1 MAVQMK
7 TEKNVKTATGKK
19 PVKSL
24 FDEKPKQDDLAELLA
39 DVKERPLMYGGIAAF
54 LLVCL
59 LAGFLWRA
67 SAVAKRKDVVTA
79 YAQALDK
86 QEPAERLAALEPLTD
101 SIAKNSD
108 EVVYMAAETAYKAGQ
123 YDKAK
128 SSFERLRNE
137 FKSSPFTPDAVEGL
151 GYIAENSKD
160 YDAAVGYYKEVQS
173 TWSDSFAA
181 RRQPMN
187 IARVEEQR
195 GKLTEAIAAYNEQL
209 QLFPGSSLAQE
220 ASAALTR
227 LEKSN
232 PELFPKAEP
241 IAPALTAPGAPGSE
255 SPAPATQTPSV
266 ETPAATEASA
276 PNLDMKLQEP
286 ELPAENTAPAAPG
299 QELDVKLKM
308 PELGGS
314 ATKPAGQAK
323 TAPEESGLG
332 SIGDFPAS
340 GSGSSASSKK

>member
-1 MAVQMK
+1 MAAQTK
-7 TEKNVKTATGKK
+7 TEKNVKTAAAKK

-24 FDEKPKQDDLAELLA
+24 FDEKPKQDDFTQLLA
-39 DVKERPLMYGGIAAF
+39 DVKERPLMYGGIAVF

-86 QEPAERLAALEPLTD
+86 QEPAERLAALEPLTQG
-101 SIAKNSD
+101 IAKNSD
-108 EVVYMAAETAYKAGQ
+108 EVIYLAAETAYKAGQ

-128 SSFERLRNE
+128 ASFERLRNE

-151 GYIAENSKD
+151 GYIAENTKD
-160 YDAAVGYYKEVQS
+160 YDAAVTYYKDVQT

-195 GKLTEAIAAYNEQL
+195 GKLAEAIAAYNEQL
-209 QLFPGSSLAQE
+209 QLFPGSSLAEE
-220 ASAALTR
+220 ASAALAR
-227 LEKSN
+227 LGKSN

-241 IAPALTAPGAPGSE
+241 IVPALTTPAAPGAE
-255 SPAPATQTPSV
+255 TPSAQ
-266 ETPAATEASA
+266 TPAAADTSVPGLDMQLKD
-276 PNLDMKLQEP
+276 PNLPSDT
-286 ELPAENTAPAAPG
+286 TAPAASG
-299 QELDVKLKM
+299 ENLDVKLKM
-308 PELGGS
+308 PELGG
-314 ATKPAGQAK
+314 ATTEPTDAPA
-323 TAPEESGLG
+323 TAPANDDLG
-332 SIGDFPAS
+332 NVDEFEPINP
-340 GSGSSASSKK
+340 GSSASTKR

>member
-7 TEKNVKTATGKK
+7 TEKNVKSASSKK
-19 PVKSL
+19 PMKSL
-24 FDEKPKQDDLAELLA
+24 FDEKPKQDDLTQLIA
-39 DVKERPLMYGGIAAF
+39 DVKERPLVYGGIAAF

-67 SAVAKRKDVVTA
+67 NAVAQRKDVVTA

-86 QEPAERLAALEPLTD
+86 QEPSERLAALEPLTQG
-101 SIAKNSD
+101 IAKNSD
-108 EVVYMAAETAYKAGQ
+108 EVIYMAAETAYKAGQ

-128 SSFERLRNE
+128 ASFERLRNE
-137 FKSSPFTPDAVEGL
+137 FKNSPFTPDAVEGL
-151 GYIAENSKD
+151 GYVAENSKD
-160 YDAAVGYYKEVQS
+160 YDAAIGYYKEVQT

-187 IARVEEQR
+187 IARVEVQR
-195 GKLTEAIAAYNEQL
+195 GKLAEAIAAYNEQL

-241 IAPALTAPGAPGSE
+241 ITPALTAPVVPGGE
-255 SPAPATQTPSV
+255 SPAPAAQTSAV
-266 ETPAATEASA
+266 GTPAAPEASA
-276 PNLDMKLQEP
+276 PGLDMKLQEP
-286 ELPAENTAPAAPG
+286 ELPAEGATPAAPS
-299 QELDVKLKM
+299 QDLDVKLKM
-308 PELGGS
+308 PEIGG
-314 ATKPAGQAK
+314 ATAEPADPAK
-323 TAPEESGLG
+323 TAPETNDLG
-332 SIGDFPAS
+332 SLGDFPVS

>member
-1 MAVQMK
+1 MK
-7 TEKNVKTATGKK
+7 TEKNAKSASGKK

-24 FDEKPKQDDLAELLA
+24 FDEKPKQDDLSQLIA
-39 DVKERPLMYGGIAAF
+39 DVKERPIVYGGIAAF

-67 SAVAKRKDVVTA
+67 NAVAKRKDIVTA

-86 QEPAERLAALEPLTD
+86 QEPAERFAALEPLTQGV
-101 SIAKNSD
+101 AKNSD
-108 EVVYMAAETAYKAGQ
+108 EVIYMAAETAYKAGQ

-128 SSFERLRNE
+128 ASFDRLRAD
-137 FKSSPFTPDAVEGL
+137 FKSSPFTADAVEGL

-160 YDAAVGYYKEVQS
+160 YDAAVGYYKEVQT

-195 GKLTEAIAAYNEQL
+195 GKLAEAIAAYNEQL
-209 QLFPGSSLAQE
+209 QLFPGSTLAAE
-220 ASAALTR
+220 ATAALTR

-241 IAPALTAPGAPGSE
+241 ITPALTTPVTPGSE
-255 SPAPATQTPSV
+255 TPAPVAPDTSTPS
-266 ETPAATEASA
+266 
-276 PNLDMKLQEP
+276 LDMKLQEP
-286 ELPAENTAPAAPG
+286 DLPADGTAPAASG
-299 QELDVKLKM
+299 QDVDVKLKM
-308 PELGGS
+308 PELGGA
-314 ATKPAGQAK
+314 ATEPADQAA
-323 TAPEESGLG
+323 TAPADGDLG
-332 SIGDFPAS
+332 ELGDFPVT
-340 GSGSSASSKK
+340 GSGSSASSKN

>member
-7 TEKNVKTATGKK
+7 TEKNVKSAPGKK

-24 FDEKPKQDDLAELLA
+24 FDEKPKQDDLTQLIA
-39 DVKERPLMYGGIAAF
+39 DVKERPLVYGGIAAF
-54 LLVCL
+54 LVLCL

-67 SAVAKRKDVVTA
+67 NAVAKRKDVVTA
-79 YAQALDK
+79 YSQALDK
-86 QEPAERLAALEPLTD
+86 QEPAERFAALEPLTQGV
-101 SIAKNSD
+101 AKNSD
-108 EVVYMAAETAYKAGQ
+108 EVIYMAAETAYKAGQ

-128 SSFERLRNE
+128 ASFDRLRND

-160 YDAAVGYYKEVQS
+160 YDAAIGYYKEVQT

-195 GKLTEAIAAYNEQL
+195 GKLAEAIAAYNEQL

-241 IAPALTAPGAPGSE
+241 IAPASTAPGAPGSE
-255 SPAPATQTPSV
+255 TSEPATQSPSV
-266 ETPAATEASA
+266 ETPAA
-276 PNLDMKLQEP
+276 P
-286 ELPAENTAPAAPG
+286 ELPAENTTPASPG

-308 PELGGS
+308 PDLGGL
-314 ATKPAGQAK
+314 TTEPAGQAK
-323 TAPEESGLG
+323 TAPEENGLG
-332 SIGDFPAS
+332 ELGDFPVG
-340 GSGSSASSKK
+340 GSGSSASSKN